1 MIKNLIFD
9 LGGVVVTLD
18 HDEAVR
24 RFTDMGIR
32 DAADI
37 LNPYTQSGVFGELE
51 EGAITASEFVDAM
64 CEMLG
69 RKVSY
74 EECQKAWLGY
84 FKMVPPHNLE
94 TLLNLR
100 RRGYSVVLL
109 SNTNPFVMDWCRSAE
124 FDGNGHSLDHYF
136 DALYTS
142 YEAKMMKPDEAIFR
156 HVLMNER
163 MLPDETLFIDD
174 GPRNCAAASQLGIH
188 TFCPVNGEDW
198 TADLYAL
205 LDGEGVKL

>member
-9 LGGVVVTLD
+9 LGGVVITLD

-74 EECQKAWLGY
+74 EECQKA
-84 FKMVPPHNLE
+84 
-94 TLLNLR
+94 
-100 RRGYSVVLL
+100 
-109 SNTNPFVMDWCRSAE
+109 
-124 FDGNGHSLDHYF
+124 
-136 DALYTS
+136 
-142 YEAKMMKPDEAIFR
+142 
-156 HVLMNER
+156 
-163 MLPDETLFIDD
+163 
-174 GPRNCAAASQLGIH
+174 
-188 TFCPVNGEDW
+188 
-198 TADLYAL
+198 
-205 LDGEGVKL
+205 